1 MFCPRVQSVHLCTPE
16 LVRTERGKYF
26 HFLRPVTH
34 KRQYTDNII
43 AIMGH
48 EYDDI
53 MYIVQYYY
61 NQGMRWEHTLI
72 NGHSLG
78 FIGINIHN
86 DHLKSQR
93 LFLSSKDM
101 LVMALYFH
109 LRYFQF
115 NSLYIYKVGS

>member
-43 AIMGH
+43 AIMGQ

-61 NQGMRWEHTLI
+61 NQGMRWEQGTYL
-72 NGHSLG
+72 
-78 FIGINIHN
+78 
-86 DHLKSQR
+86 D
-93 LFLSSKDM
+93 
-101 LVMALYFH
+101 
-109 LRYFQF
+109 
-115 NSLYIYKVGS
+115 